1 MFHSLMNI
9 SKESFKVVHHFEL
22 FYLCLNNFVIFYK
35 MATSWLYMYEGIDK
49 VMSIHTLV
57 LDGDA
62 HVLQPEG

>member
-35 MATSWLYMYEGIDK
+35 MAISWLYMYEGIDK
-49 VMSIHTLV
+49 VTNIHTPI
-57 LDGDA
+57 LDGTA
-62 HVLQPEG
+62 CVLQPKV